1 MDILNLAYY
10 ALVCALL
17 SVAAPYLG
25 RRWVRL
31 AVGAVVGVTAATLL
45 PLMKSLIAGPA

>member
-1 MDILNLAYY
+1 MDILNLGYY

-17 SVAAPYLG
+17 SVAAPYMG

-31 AVGAVVGVTAATLL
+31 LVGAVVGVTAATLL
-45 PLMKSLIAGPA
+45 PLLKTLIAGPS

>member
-17 SVAAPYLG
+17 SVAAPYMG

-31 AVGAVVGVTAATLL
+31 AVGAIVGLVAASLL
-45 PLMKSLIAGPA
+45 PLLKSLIAGPY